1 MTYGADVYN
10 FYSLPPEELLLED
23 ARNPMCEAFPR
34 VVLPFNVTCNV
45 FFFQCT
51 RLRAALTIST
61 ARGANSPASTPSA
74 SSA

>member
-34 VVLPFNVTCNV
+34 VGN
-45 FFFQCT
+45 
-51 RLRAALTIST
+51 
-61 ARGANSPASTPSA
+61 
-74 SSA
+74 